1 MERWIVK
8 LIVLNI
14 IFFSAF
20 GMTLLPMKVST
31 YFHRQGQR
39 GQRIISHMMC
49 LGGGV
54 FFAMYMLQMTPASLD
69 IVQTYII
76 EPYNINFPLA
86 EFVIGCGFLIML
98 LSEITFDGLEKRRK
112 KIPKKRT
119 RNQDL
124 PHELLPYHNPITSI
138 ELPPELSSPD
148 EVFTDTPDNNKE
160 SGSVNPMRNEERRC
174 TGFAGTEQSD
184 QVQLKVNRRP
194 NTLPSLLNK
203 DFYKAGRNQLKLKD
217 SLKSPMIPLMSVSSN
232 DGLSPLLSIS
242 SNECLTPLITIGI
255 KAGLAPLLCIG
266 FSGHLH
272 QQFSITSETTTDDS
286 PQNDEAA
293 ETGNLSTHVH
303 ASRSLVLLFALS
315 LHHVFEGLSI
325 GLKHS
330 KVAVWNM
337 CIAIVSHEVIIAFSL
352 GMQLVHTFHS
362 KTKIT
367 IAAFICSIM
376 SPLGVAIGMAILETG
391 GHDDP
396 RVQIANGLLQS
407 LATGI
412 FIYVTFFE
420 ILQDELGH
428 NKANFAKVMW
438 ICAGF
443 LLLSSLGLIAPND
456 DDMEEDNGFASANST
471 DTLYNGTYTTSK

>member
-20 GMTLLPMKVST
+20 IMTLLPLKVST
-31 YFHRQGQR
+31 YFHRQGER

-69 IVQTYII
+69 IVKTYLM
-76 EPYNINFPLA
+76 EPYNINYPIA
-86 EFVIGCGFLIML
+86 EFVIGCGFLMML
-98 LSEITFDGLEKRRK
+98 LSEVSFDKLDKRK
-112 KIPKKRT
+112 KQMSKRRT
-119 RNQDL
+119 RNKEL
-124 PHELLPYHNPITSI
+124 RHELLPYSSPVTSV
-138 ELPPELSSPD
+138 ELPPELPSPD
-148 EVFTDTPDNNKE
+148 EVFTDAPDSNAE
-160 SGSVNPMRNEERRC
+160 YVRVNPRRNEENRY
-174 TGFAGTEQSD
+174 TAIVGTEQSNA
-184 QVQLKVNRRP
+184 VQLKVHRRP
-194 NTLPSLLNK
+194 NTLPSLVNK
-203 DFYKAGRNQLKLKD
+203 DFYKAGRNHEEFKD
-217 SLKSPMIPLMSVSSN
+217 SLSSPTLIPLMSMSSN

-242 SNECLTPLITIGI
+242 SNECLTPLINISI

-266 FSGHLH
+266 FGGHLN
-272 QQFSITSETTTDDS
+272 QQFSLISETNTDDV
-286 PQNDEAA
+286 PQNAEAA
-293 ETGNLSTHVH
+293 EAENHATHVH
-303 ASRSLVLLFALS
+303 ASRSMVLLFALS

-367 IAAFICSIM
+367 IAAFICSVM
-376 SPLGVAIGMAILETG
+376 SPLGVAIGMALVETG
-391 GHDDP
+391 GQDDP
-396 RVQIANGLLQS
+396 RIQIANGLLQS

-428 NKANFAKVMW
+428 NKANFVKVMW

-443 LLLSSLGLIAPND
+443 LLLSSLGLLTPD
-456 DDMEEDNGFASANST
+456 DEDMEEDNSFASANST
-471 DTLYNGTYTTSK
+471 NPLYNETYTK